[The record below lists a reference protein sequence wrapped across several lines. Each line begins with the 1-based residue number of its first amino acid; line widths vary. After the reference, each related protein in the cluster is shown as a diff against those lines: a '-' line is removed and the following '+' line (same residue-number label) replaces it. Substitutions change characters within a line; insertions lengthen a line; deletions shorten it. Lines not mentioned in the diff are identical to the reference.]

1 MLIRRKALK
10 RGWRLLNF
18 PLNEIENGIAV
29 PGKFTA
35 FNKNV
40 AIGQIKIKINKYI
53 INKILKKEITH
64 IKKHTDIDIIGS
76 RAT

>member
-1 MLIRRKALK
+1 M
-10 RGWRLLNF
+10 
-18 PLNEIENGIAV
+18 
-29 PGKFTA
+29 
-35 FNKNV
+35 

>member
-1 MLIRRKALK
+1 MLIRKKALK

-18 PLNEIENGIAV
+18 PLNEIENGIV
-29 PGKFTA
+29 VLGSSRHLTRM
-35 FNKNV
+35 

-64 IKKHTDIDIIGS
+64 KKKHTDIEIIGS

>member
-1 MLIRRKALK
+1 M
-10 RGWRLLNF
+10 
-18 PLNEIENGIAV
+18 NEIENGIAV

-35 FNKNV
+35 FNKN
-40 AIGQIKIKINKYI
+40 GNRTNKNKNKYI

-64 IKKHTDIDIIGS
+64 IKKNTDIDIIGS